1 MKIFSILKSI
11 LFFSFFLSILNAEVI
26 INKKVITSSGEG
38 IGTTRE
44 EAINNAIIEALG
56 KVDGVTVSKD
66 TKMESLYVETSEGA
80 SAKLKYNGEISKI
93 TGGKVDSYQINYVN
107 KDSEGLYNAQVEITK
122 NKVTKKYRP
131 PGMPPKNRRAI
142 AIVPSYTNQANY
154 SILGD
159 IKSARD
165 ASQRMTQELVSSI
178 TKTRKFTVLD
188 REANS
193 AYRNEKRVLNSRDAS
208 TDELLKLGQVLGADY
223 LLVSNLTE
231 LYVSKD
237 DATVAIAA
245 NMKDS
250 YKAYATVQYRIITMA
265 TRQIKWSNTM
275 SLEFEPNGN
284 TLEQIYLDTLKIL
297 SERITTE
304 LMENI
309 YPLKIVDTSSGQI
322 TINQGSLQVGREYD
336 VYRLGKKIYDSYT
349 KESLGRAENKVGK
362 IKIIRSISK
371 MSIAEVIE
379 GKISKGDICRTSST
393 SNSSTYF
400 DNPTEADYGGIEIKE
415 GGGVVLP
422 FD

>member
-11 LFFSFFLSILNAEVI
+11 ILLSSFLSILNAEVI
-26 INKKVITSSGEG
+26 TNKKVITSMGEG
-38 IGTTRE
+38 TGTTRAE
-44 EAINNAIIEALG
+44 SINNAIIEALG
-56 KVDGVTVSKD
+56 KIEGVEISKK

-122 NKVTKKYRP
+122 NKVTKIYRT
-131 PGMPPKNRRAI
+131 PGIPPKNRRAI
-142 AIVPSYTNQANY
+142 AIVPSYANQASY

-159 IKSARD
+159 IKSASD
-165 ASQRMTQELVSSI
+165 ASLKMTQELVSAI

-193 AYRNEKRVLNSRDAS
+193 AYRNEKRVLTSNDAS

-231 LYVSKD
+231 LSVSKNN
-237 DATVAIAA
+237 ATAAIVA

-250 YKAYATVQYRIITMA
+250 YKAYATIQYRIIAMA

-284 TLEQIYLDTLKIL
+284 TIEQLYLNTLKLI
-297 SERITTE
+297 SQRVTTE

-309 YPLKIVDTSSGQI
+309 YPLKIVDVDAKKI
-322 TINQGSLQVGREYD
+322 TINQGSLTVGQEYD

-349 KESLGRAENKVGK
+349 KESLGRSEEKVGK
-362 IKIIRSISK
+362 IKIVRTIPK
-371 MSIAEVIE
+371 MSIAEVIK
-379 GKISKGDICRTSST
+379 GDVSKGDICRTST
-393 SNSSTYF
+393 RSNSSTYF
-400 DNPTEADYGGIEIKE
+400 DNPTEADYGGIQIKD